1 MPATTETERE
11 APVLKLE
18 TQVWKARAQAKQK
31 WLERILAQPARTP
44 QEQQR
49 RTLWIKHALETVKH
63 GQDELKYQTA
73 LMDAYAEHLTVLEM
87 RLIQAAEEKR
97 DAPD

>member
-1 MPATTETERE
+1 MPATTETEPE

-18 TQVWKARAQAKQK
+18 SQMWKSRAQAKQK
-31 WLERILAQPARTP
+31 WLERVLAQPVRNPREA
-44 QEQQR
+44 ER
-49 RTLWIKHALETVKH
+49 RTMWIKRALEAVKH

-87 RLIQAAEEKR
+87 KLIQAAEEKR
-97 DAPD
+97 DAPG